1 MNENK
6 FPSKMQKENEQY
18 PEGYLFGIV
27 CLVGSFA
34 ESNVFYRV
42 YVAQNQ
48 YLNEAGLKLT
58 YKVYSFHVIK
68 NLIQVL

>member
-6 FPSKMQKENEQY
+6 FPSKMQKANEQY

-34 ESNVFYRV
+34 ESNVFYRINV
-42 YVAQNQ
+42 SQNQ
-48 YLNEAGLKLT
+48 YLNEVG
-58 YKVYSFHVIK
+58 
-68 NLIQVL
+68 